1 MSISKEL
8 ENFILSYK
16 KNVKNS
22 SGPNILTA
30 YKLRVINGLTNKE
43 ISKEMNISYGWV
55 RSLLY
60 RAESL
65 VEKFPKYQKSQ
76 KSIQLILK
84 KYPLKFRKKK
94 AA

>member
-1 MSISKEL
+1 MKKKISIITPTFNEA
-8 ENFILSYK
+8 ENIE
-16 KNVKNS
+16 
-22 SGPNILTA
+22 
-30 YKLRVINGLTNKE
+30 KLCEE